1 MEINFE
7 RNVLRN
13 LIFMQKSFVYFS
25 KKYLKDLQSDSF
37 FYFILSSFLKIGLN
51 VAVLG
56 CLENLFKDMSLL
68 IILAK

>member
-37 FYFILSSFLKIGLN
+37 FYFILSPFLKIGLN

>member
-1 MEINFE
+1 
-7 RNVLRN
+7 
-13 LIFMQKSFVYFS
+13 MQKSLVYFS

-37 FYFILSSFLKIGLN
+37 FIFILSPFLKIGLN

-56 CLENLFKDMSLL
+56 CLENFFKDMSLL